1 MRVFRVGLSVATAI
15 AMSGATHAATRVMPV
30 HPEREK
36 MSETRRRDLVLD
48 DLKSIL
54 TGPSSPTTIATEPY
68 ASSEE
73 GLCQRDVVRIKYARK
88 RDDKHDSPMR
98 PIGISNVAVQ
108 YHFLGGEKDESWA
121 DRSKTCEQL
130 SNRKIYWAYGDG
142 DHHAAGALAL
152 LKLTVADVRQ
162 NQRFTIDCQELD
174 AREIETSCADTFLS
188 AAEQISSISRRL
200 DRKDEG
206 YEFGSSPYR
215 FKIVRTYSPLIK
227 GGYSTAI
234 KVGYEEIV
242 VTQ

>member
-1 MRVFRVGLSVATAI
+1 MWAFRVGVSVLIAI
-15 AMSGATHAATRVMPV
+15 AMSGAIHAATRITPV

-54 TGPSSPTTIATEPY
+54 SGPSSPTTIATEPY

-73 GLCQRDVVRIKYARK
+73 GLCQRDVIRLKYTSK
-88 RDDKHDSPMR
+88 RDDKHDSPVR
-98 PIGISNVAVQ
+98 PIGISAVAVQ
-108 YHFLGGEKDESWA
+108 YHFLGREKGESWA
-121 DRSKTCEQL
+121 GRGRPCEQL
-130 SNRKIYWAYGDG
+130 SSKKIYWAYGDN
-142 DHHAAGALAL
+142 DHHAASALAL

-162 NQRFTIDCQELD
+162 NQRFTIDCEELD

-200 DRKDEG
+200 DPKDEG

-215 FKIVRTYSPLIK
+215 LKIVRTYSPLIK

-242 VTQ
+242 VT